1 MEVQFSLW
9 TLSTSALYNLS
20 AYKHNAINVKKF
32 LIILYLQEIFL
43 SH

>member
-1 MEVQFSLW
+1 MNTEHLCPVPM
-9 TLSTSALYNLS
+9 YNLS

-32 LIILYLQEIFL
+32 LIIMYLQEIFL